1 MIVFKNYLID
11 KIYKDYQK
19 NFKNKK
25 SLLHKVHSFIFS
37 SKYLLNFFFNVN
49 IFPGIIKESNY
60 TESTHKFDLTTLLL
74 KGVIKK
80 HVFKNTKI
88 LEIGTGSFGTLS
100 IYLSKLTNVK
110 IDATD
115 ISQKSVRNAKKNVI
129 FNNANVS
136 VFYSKLF
143 ENVMSKYDVI
153 FWNLPYYEKKENYLY
168 PLLKNVSKY
177 LNKNG
182 FLIIGYNTNPLKE
195 KEVIEYVELFGN
207 KIKYYKSIKYNWNN
221 HIISVIKIA
230 DSKL

>member
-37 SKYLLNFFFNVN
+37 SKNLLNFFFNVN
-49 IFPGIIKESNY
+49 ILPGIIKESNY
-60 TESTHKFDLTTLLL
+60 TESTHKFDLTTFLL

-115 ISQKSVRNAKKNVI
+115 ISQKSVRNAKKCN
-129 FNNANVS
+129 F
-136 VFYSKLF
+136 
-143 ENVMSKYDVI
+143 
-153 FWNLPYYEKKENYLY
+153 
-168 PLLKNVSKY
+168 
-177 LNKNG
+177 
-182 FLIIGYNTNPLKE
+182 
-195 KEVIEYVELFGN
+195 
-207 KIKYYKSIKYNWNN
+207 
-221 HIISVIKIA
+221 
-230 DSKL
+230 